1 MAHLDPELERFKRTI
16 DLVAYAKKAGYEPWP
31 DAVGSGLT
39 VLDHPGR
46 DRIAV
51 AQTPSG
57 VWIYASVG
65 DYQLRAPHESG
76 AHALARLRGCIQGA
90 RDKGTI
96 VEFVQGRDAAA
107 RSAEVP
113 LDRVRE
119 RLRAFRDDGIPLDLQ
134 GPRRSPPPQDHDRTS
149 AGRDAAAAQRKAG
162 PGEAPTRRP
171 QPELNQRRYDW
182 SPPVPNAPRETEVEQ
197 RLRRWREAQ
206 EALDRRRPEPREA
219 QARQLGLSPA
229 PAAER
234 GLGLGQKKASE
245 LNRTYELA
253 STPSGRDGSPRGT
266 RGRST
271 DRDR

>member
-1 MAHLDPELERFKRTI
+1 MAHLDPELEHFKRTI

-65 DYQLRAPHESG
+65 DYQPRAPHESG

-119 RLRAFRDDGIPLDLQ
+119 RLRAFRDDGIPLDLE
-134 GPRRSPPPQDHDRTS
+134 GPRTVAAPAGPRPHFCRSRRGRGAAEGRAGRGPDPPPP
-149 AGRDAAAAQRKAG
+149 AGAQPASLRLVASGPERATRNGGGAA
-162 PGEAPTRRP
+162 T
-171 QPELNQRRYDW
+171 
-182 SPPVPNAPRETEVEQ
+182 
-197 RLRRWREAQ
+197 
-206 EALDRRRPEPREA
+206 
-219 QARQLGLSPA
+219 PA
-229 PAAER
+229 MA
-234 GLGLGQKKASE
+234 
-245 LNRTYELA
+245 
-253 STPSGRDGSPRGT
+253 
-266 RGRST
+266 
-271 DRDR
+271 